1 MEGCLPCRDWECQ
14 CSQALVW
21 ECAPCVLARPSMLV
35 TVSRCPLLAYQ
46 LHHPPLAL
54 IVNLS
59 LRNFL
64 RSFVLLLSLSK
75 PVLVGRRE
83 AGS

>member
-1 MEGCLPCRDWECQ
+1 
-14 CSQALVW
+14 
-21 ECAPCVLARPSMLV
+21 MLV

-54 IVNLS
+54 TVNLP

-64 RSFVLLLSLSK
+64 RSFVLLLSLSVGLK
-75 PVLVGRRE
+75 RGREEGGSGDEASGSPVLDEEPPGMQ
-83 AGS
+83 